1 MMLGLFHQ
9 IVYFYC
15 TVSDLSHDE
24 SKLMNHSHEEK
35 KTKAFLFLRV
45 MKCFAPLIIITT
57 SISTTLLPS
66 GMTFNIL
73 AMLHPLGQSNSG
85 ILFSELLI
93 QSF

>member
-1 MMLGLFHQ
+1 
-9 IVYFYC
+9 
-15 TVSDLSHDE
+15 
-24 SKLMNHSHEEK
+24 MNDSHEEK
-35 KTKAFLFLRV
+35 KAKAFSFLRA
-45 MKCFAPLIIITT
+45 MKCFPPLIIITT